1 MQTHTEGSNVLRF
14 PAGARHQRDS
24 TRRFCRRRYS
34 SLYLLGARLFN
45 QALSAPIATIMRF
58 VVNIRSHD
66 AGRRFRRSSQT
77 LLRALDDLI
86 VLNTRAYPGN
96 LDVVLQ
102 EIEARRRHWQI
113 ATIDIQDHGRQGS

>member
-1 MQTHTEGSNVLRF
+1 MQTNTEGSNILKF
-14 PAGARHQRDS
+14 PAGACRHRES
-24 TRRFCRRRYS
+24 TRRFGRPRYS

-45 QALSAPIATIMRF
+45 LTLSVPIATVTRF
-58 VVNIRSHD
+58 VVNMRSHH
-66 AGRRFRRSSQT
+66 AGRRLRRSSQT

-102 EIEARRRHWQI
+102 EIEARKRHWQTA
-113 ATIDIQDHGRQGS
+113 ATTIQDHGKQRS